1 MVRLVVGTVDWL
13 GDSSVHWIY
22 TPRGMLRYVPRG
34 KARRECERHVDLHD
48 ELHEG
53 SHEAREIEMLLLYA
67 LRHKSINYSGIHKV

>member
-1 MVRLVVGTVDWL
+1 MVTLVVGTVDWL

-34 KARRECERHVDLHD
+34 KARKECERHVDLHD

-53 SHEAREIEMLLLYA
+53 SYEAREIEMLLLY
-67 LRHKSINYSGIHKV
+67 LCTKTQINKLQWHT